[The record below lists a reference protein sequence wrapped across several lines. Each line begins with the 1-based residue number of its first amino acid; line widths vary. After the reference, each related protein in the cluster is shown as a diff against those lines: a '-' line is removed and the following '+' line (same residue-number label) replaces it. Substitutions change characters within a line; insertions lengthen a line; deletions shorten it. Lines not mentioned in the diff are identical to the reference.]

1 MCVGVIE
8 YFAGPKLNTNLE
20 YGKFER
26 RLGMNRLGL
35 HMSVNIETP
44 L

>member
-1 MCVGVIE
+1 MCVGAIE

-20 YGKFER
+20 YGKVER
-26 RLGMNRLGL
+26 RLCMNRLGL
-35 HMSVNIETP
+35 HMRVNIETP

>member
-1 MCVGVIE
+1 MCLGVIE
-8 YFAGPKLNTNLE
+8 YFAGPKFNTNLE
-20 YGKFER
+20 YGKVER

-35 HMSVNIETP
+35 HMNVNIETP